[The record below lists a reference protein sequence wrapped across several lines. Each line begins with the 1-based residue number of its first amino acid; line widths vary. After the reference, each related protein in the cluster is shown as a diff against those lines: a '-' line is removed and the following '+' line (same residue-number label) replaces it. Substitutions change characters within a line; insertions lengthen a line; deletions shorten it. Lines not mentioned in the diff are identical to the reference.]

1 MFNGAV
7 ESSALQCMLSR
18 RVLNLFLKML
28 TFGDDFMS
36 SGNEFHRTGAAD
48 EKAS

>member
-1 MFNGAV
+1 M
-7 ESSALQCMLSR
+7 S
-18 RVLNLFLKML
+18 LFLNML

-48 EKAS
+48 EKDGEATVHSKFPTWHFKE